1 MPSSGRVNIL
11 FIGDI
16 IGRQGRIAVEHLL
29 PGLKDQFEVDFTIAN
44 GENAAGGFGLT
55 RKLAEELTAL
65 GIDALTS
72 GNHIWDR
79 REVIGDL
86 DSMSN
91 VLRPLNYPPG
101 APGRGWGNFETRD
114 GTRISLI
121 NLSGRVFMQALD
133 CPFRAVD
140 AVLAQGQKVITVVDV
155 HAEATSEKIA
165 MGWYLDGRVSAVVG
179 THTHVQTADERVLP
193 GGTAYITDAGMTGPF
208 DSVIGV
214 DKAAIIQRFLTGI
227 PNRFDSAAGDARLCG
242 ALISVDGQTHKAV
255 TIRRINVPV
264 EAGGAHEGQ
273 AA

>member
-1 MPSSGRVNIL
+1 MPSNRPINIL

-16 IGRQGRIAVEHLL
+16 IGRQGRLAVEHLL
-29 PGLKDQFEVDFTIAN
+29 PGLKEQFEVDFTVAN
-44 GENAAGGFGLT
+44 GENAAGGFGIT
-55 RKLAEELTAL
+55 RKLAEELTDL
-65 GIDALTS
+65 GVDAFTS

-79 REVIGDL
+79 REVVGDL
-86 DSMSN
+86 DSMPN

-101 APGRGWGNFETRD
+101 VPGRGWGNFETRD

-165 MGWYLDGRVSAVVG
+165 MGWYLDGRVSAVIG

-214 DKAAIIQRFLTGI
+214 DKTAIIHRFLTGI
-227 PNRFDSAAGDARLCG
+227 PNRFDSAAGDVRLCG
-242 ALISVDGQTHKAV
+242 AVISVDCQTRKAV
-255 TIRRINVPV
+255 AIRRVNAPV
-264 EAGGAHEGQ
+264 ETGGADEGQ